1 MVFHNHHIPQQVKWD
16 KTKIDFE
23 TKLFLKNLSDSS
35 SRSSVMQN
43 FERLE
48 NSLTSGLP
56 NEVDFVFNTILILSN
71 DDSYSFR
78 INGTNTRLISLILAN
93 IGFFGDDSNNYRRL
107 YDQWRIHSK
116 RNFVK
121 FWHDTISTDNKE
133 ILMLLPV
140 IYNSCK

>member
-1 MVFHNHHIPQQVKWD
+1 
-16 KTKIDFE
+16 
-23 TKLFLKNLSDSS
+23 
-35 SRSSVMQN
+35 MQN

-93 IGFFGDDSNNYRRL
+93 IGFFGDDSNSYRRL

-140 IYNSCK
+140 IYNSCKY